1 MKLSHDHESL
11 FQKLRSMPHYTLT
24 GQKTEEIQKVLLK
37 KVEQSKS
44 KLQLY
49 DHLKWIVIGAAVFFF
64 GFLFYKNYESLLPVQ
79 QSALPS
85 PYITTGATAKSVS
98 LDNMPD
104 SIKATFEKVLT
115 AFPELRLPYTIES
128 DYDRPTNHQ
137 VYVMTLKKA
146 GDDVA
151 AITVDE
157 KTGQLISF
165 NRYGLENDAQTP
177 LSIEQAKEKAA
188 DWLTYIDKQLVQDY
202 IASTV
207 TPSATIRGEEGKEKP
222 TGVQLESI
230 VEFQP
235 RSMPDS
241 HDSFSYFVTLDAQ
254 GELMSIRYRR
264 GTSEENKEVEQM
276 LQAVWEE
283 AIAAFQLTNV
293 DWVKIDYF
301 EMEEL
306 LHHPPIS
313 LGNPIEA
320 AYLQEIAKT
329 ELLKYRIK
337 GDTMPLLL
345 VHPTEKQA
353 YMLWKRE
360 NGVYAALELHQEK
373 EKWVGQL
380 IEKIP
385 SK

>member
-11 FQKLRSMPHYTLT
+11 LQKLRSMPHYTLT
-24 GQKTEEIQKVLLK
+24 GQKTDEIQKVLLK

-49 DHLKWIVIGAAVFFF
+49 DHLKWIVVGAAVFFF
-64 GFLFYKNYESLLPVQ
+64 GLLFYKNYESLLPVQ
-79 QSALPS
+79 QSAHPS

-104 SIKATFEKVLT
+104 SAKATFEKVLT

-128 DYDRPTNHQ
+128 DYDRPSKRQ
-137 VYVMTLKKA
+137 VYEMTLKKEE
-146 GDDVA
+146 DI
-151 AITVDE
+151 AIIAIDE
-157 KTGQLISF
+157 KTGQLIAF
-165 NRYGLENDAQTP
+165 TRYGLENDAQTP
-177 LSIEQAKEKAA
+177 LSIEQAKEKATE
-188 DWLTYIDKQLVQDY
+188 WLTYIDKQLAQDY

-207 TPSATIRGEEGKEKP
+207 TPSAIIHEEDGKEKP
-222 TGVQLESI
+222 TEVQLKSI

-235 RSMPDS
+235 RSIPTPL
-241 HDSFSYFVTLDAQ
+241 DSFSYFVTLDAQ
-254 GELMSIRYRR
+254 GELMDILFRPSS
-264 GTSEENKEVEQM
+264 GEENKEVEQM
-276 LQAVWEE
+276 LQAAWGE
-283 AIAAFQLTNV
+283 AIDAFQLTNV

-313 LGNPIEA
+313 LGNSIEA

-329 ELLKYRIK
+329 ELRKYRIK

-380 IEKIP
+380 FEKIP
-385 SK
+385 DK

>member
-1 MKLSHDHESL
+1 MKLSHDHERL

-49 DHLKWIVIGAAVFFF
+49 FHLKWAVIGAAVFFF

-79 QSALPS
+79 QSAHPS
-85 PYITTGATAKSVS
+85 PYITTGAIAKSVS

-104 SIKATFEKVLT
+104 SAKATFEKVLT

-128 DYDRPTNHQ
+128 DYDRPTNRKI
-137 VYVMTLKKA
+137 YKMTLKKT
-146 GDDVA
+146 GDVA
-151 AITVDE
+151 TITIDE
-157 KTGQLISF
+157 KTGQLIAF
-165 NRYGLENDAQTP
+165 TRYGLENDAQTP
-177 LSIEQAKEKAA
+177 LSIEQAKEKAT
-188 DWLTYIDKQLVQDY
+188 DWLTYIDKQLSQDY

-207 TPSATIRGEEGKEKP
+207 TPSATISGEEGKEKP
-222 TGVQLESI
+222 TGVRLKST

-235 RSMPDS
+235 RSMRAS
-241 HDSFSYFVTLDAQ
+241 RDSFSYFVTLDAQ
-254 GELMSIRYRR
+254 GELKSILFRR
-264 GTSEENKEVEQM
+264 STGEENKELELK
-276 LQAVWEE
+276 LQAALEE
-283 AIAAFQLTNV
+283 AIDAFQLTNV

-329 ELLKYRIK
+329 ELQKYRIK

>member
-1 MKLSHDHESL
+1 MKLSHDHERL
-11 FQKLRSMPHYTLT
+11 FQKLQSMPHYTLT

-49 DHLKWIVIGAAVFFF
+49 YHLKWIVIGTAIFFI

-85 PYITTGATAKSVS
+85 PFITTGGTAKSAS
-98 LDNMPD
+98 LDNLPN
-104 SIKATFEKVLT
+104 SAKATFEKVLS

-128 DYDRPTNHQ
+128 DYDRPSNRQ
-137 VYVMTLKKA
+137 VYKMTLKKT
-146 GDDVA
+146 GDVA
-151 AITVDE
+151 TITIDE
-157 KTGQLISF
+157 KTGQLIAF
-165 NRYGLENDAQTP
+165 TRYGLENDAQTP
-177 LSIEQAKEKAA
+177 LSIEQAKEKAT
-188 DWLTYIDKQLVQDY
+188 DWLTYIDKQLAQDY
-202 IASTV
+202 IASNV
-207 TPSATIRGEEGKEKP
+207 TPSATISGEEGKEKP
-222 TGVQLESI
+222 TGVQLKSI

-235 RSMPDS
+235 RSIPAPP
-241 HDSFSYFVTLDAQ
+241 DSFSYFVTLDAQ
-254 GELMSIRYRR
+254 GELKSIHFRR
-264 GTSEENKEVEQM
+264 STGEENKELEQK
-276 LQAVWEE
+276 LQAVWKE
-283 AIAAFQLTNV
+283 AIDAFQLTNV

-301 EMEEL
+301 EMGEL

-313 LGNPIEA
+313 LGTPIEA
-320 AYLQEIAKT
+320 SYLREIAKK
-329 ELLKYRIK
+329 ELQKYRIK